1 MDRLAFKQKKI
12 ESLASKH
19 KQFENLLNKATSSL
33 GIDDLAVNDLE
44 ESLPNLKG
52 LFCSCLQLSYISY
65 AYNLV
70 KNLLSFYLLNTLSFY

>member
-33 GIDDLAVNDLE
+33 GIDDLAVN
-44 ESLPNLKG
+44 N
-52 LFCSCLQLSYISY
+52 
-65 AYNLV
+65 
-70 KNLLSFYLLNTLSFY
+70 